1 MPAIECVSSICQPI
15 QGNVKY
21 DILVEKS
28 FQDITIDNGIRKNR
42 VSGEVK
48 YNELTNGLY

>member
-28 FQDITIDNGIRKNR
+28 FQDITITSFHNNQ
-42 VSGEVK
+42 
-48 YNELTNGLY
+48 NLWLWTNIMKKMK